1 MHWLAVG
8 VLVSAL
14 AVASPAYGEDNDA
27 VLTLTLENFSDVTN
41 DSEKIVL
48 VDFFAPWC
56 GHCKQL
62 APELE
67 AAARILRDKHP
78 NVVLATVDAT
88 VEEFLAQE
96 HGVTGYPTLKVFRDS
111 GKSYDYEGPR
121 EAAGIV
127 EAMSKH
133 ASPNWAPPVDRV
145 LVLTDDTFED
155 AIAEHDLIMVEWYA
169 PWCGHCKQLEPEYEK
184 AARYLYEHK
193 PSLPIAKI
201 DATVEKKNAD
211 VYDVKGYP
219 TLKIFKHGV
228 PMDYEGTRDAAGI
241 VQEMI
246 EHTRPAARAVDNLAD
261 FERLTKSDEM
271 AVVGFFSMLQAPE
284 LQIFQQA
291 ADMLRKKFLFLYS
304 TSEAVRK
311 SVGAQVNQLGIV
323 QPPRYLS
330 RGEARAKLLTILPK
344 TTPRALVDF
353 IKANKYPLVGQLL
366 EADSSASPAA
376 REYSER
382 PLVTL
387 YFDVDWSVPKE
398 TQFWRSRVVQVAE
411 NFGSRTNRDVWFAF
425 ADRNHRCDLN
435 DVGQGDSD
443 EDAIAIIVD
452 QNNRKYVLAE
462 DVDADALHDFVE
474 DFFDG
479 KLTPFIKSQ
488 PAPRNNNGPVKVIT
502 GNNFDQL
509 VTKAKE
515 DIFIEFYAPWC
526 GHCKALEP
534 VWNKLGK
541 KLASAKG
548 IVVAKMD
555 ATANDPPTDYNIQ
568 GFPTIVLKTSNG
580 ITPFDG
586 NRTLGAMLDWLREK
600 STAKIPKSRTKK
612 KPAEA
617 AKDEL

>member
-311 SVGAQVNQLGIV
+311 SVGGMHADLVQAKRCCTFHPGQQLAQPKGSS
-323 QPPRYLS
+323 QPTWHRSASTVPLS
-330 RGEARAKLLTILPK
+330 RRSSC
-344 TTPRALVDF
+344 
-353 IKANKYPLVGQLL
+353 KA
-366 EADSSASPAA
+366 AD
-376 REYSER
+376 
-382 PLVTL
+382 
-387 YFDVDWSVPKE
+387 
-398 TQFWRSRVVQVAE
+398 
-411 NFGSRTNRDVWFAF
+411 
-425 ADRNHRCDLN
+425 H
-435 DVGQGDSD
+435 
-443 EDAIAIIVD
+443 
-452 QNNRKYVLAE
+452 LAE
-462 DVDADALHDFVE
+462 DHTTCACRFHKGQQV
-474 DFFDG
+474 
-479 KLTPFIKSQ
+479 
-488 PAPRNNNGPVKVIT
+488 PAGR
-502 GNNFDQL
+502 
-509 VTKAKE
+509 
-515 DIFIEFYAPWC
+515 
-526 GHCKALEP
+526 
-534 VWNKLGK
+534 
-541 KLASAKG
+541 
-548 IVVAKMD
+548 
-555 ATANDPPTDYNIQ
+555 
-568 GFPTIVLKTSNG
+568 
-580 ITPFDG
+580 
-586 NRTLGAMLDWLREK
+586 
-600 STAKIPKSRTKK
+600 
-612 KPAEA
+612 PAA
-617 AKDEL
+617 GG